1 MGIEIDL
8 QWDDSMEVFCIG
20 GDSTIP
26 CILPKFSKLCASL
39 RRFLFVVWAEGTRS
53 MAFEKEYRSRR
64 TEFEAWFTKSLLSLG
79 LPLQA
84 VCLSILS
91 SIQSTVYLSFK
102 CWWRRLYQYTATS
115 QQLNGWM
122 DMVSWQFRSMSEL
135 RVPARGG
142 DGRSVDHWRCC
153 C

>member
-1 MGIEIDL
+1 MRVCCCWCCQTPGNRIIGTEVSGDTELNSSVLPDSPTIPYTITTMGIEIDL

-102 CWWRRLYQYTATS
+102 C
-115 QQLNGWM
+115 
-122 DMVSWQFRSMSEL
+122 
-135 RVPARGG
+135 
-142 DGRSVDHWRCC
+142 
-153 C
+153 